1 MTDTKPSETERQSKE
16 QLKGNLG
23 QKEAKDRKQKAS
35 DLSHM
40 GEKSSETD
48 EKSR

>member
-23 QKEAKDRKQKAS
+23 QKEAKIEKQKAS
-35 DLSHM
+35 DLSHR